1 MARMAWLFA
10 IAVLLGS
17 SATAHA
23 QRKRAPARSAASHKP
38 AEAADASA
46 PAPPG
51 IDPQAA
57 APDPAPGASPV
68 APAKPALAAVPA
80 GGDSAGSTAG
90 ATAATKDGESGKPGD
105 RAEVAALQQELAQL
119 MDDLVQARGRVAV
132 LGKALFRTKV
142 RLRLDFSDS
151 EDQVLGKVA
160 LRLDGAPIFSG
171 DGAALGDPE
180 RPLFEGFAAPGPH
193 VLEVEIEQ
201 RARADEAYRYTL
213 RESYRFEVVG
223 ERRTDLRLVLED
235 DSDIAEDFRDD
246 RSGEYDV
253 HTRLQVQAVA
263 LNEE

>member
-10 IAVLLGS
+10 IAVLLGG

-23 QRKRAPARSAASHKP
+23 QRKRPP
-38 AEAADASA
+38 
-46 PAPPG
+46 PAPPQAEPAAPPAAAPAAAPPAAPAAASPG
-51 IDPQAA
+51 SAPQAA
-57 APDPAPGASPV
+57 APEPAP
-68 APAKPALAAVPA
+68 KPDDP
-80 GGDSAGSTAG
+80 
-90 ATAATKDGESGKPGD
+90 
-105 RAEVAALQQELAQL
+105 AEVADLQQELARL
-119 MDDLVQARGRVAV
+119 MDDLVQARARVAV
-132 LGKALFRTKV
+132 LGKALFHTKV
-142 RLRLDFSDS
+142 RVRIDASDA

-171 DGAALGDPE
+171 EGASLGDPE

-201 RARADEAYRYTL
+201 RARADETYRYTL

-223 ERRTDLRLVLED
+223 ERRTDLRLWFED

-253 HTRLQVQAVA
+253 RTRLQVRAVP
-263 LNEE
+263 LNED

>member
-10 IAVLLGS
+10 IAVLLGTS
-17 SATAHA
+17 PPAHA
-23 QRKRAPARSAASHKP
+23 QRKRGSARPAAAHKQVEPAAAPAAA
-38 AEAADASA
+38 AT
-46 PAPPG
+46 G
-51 IDPQAA
+51 VDPQAA
-57 APDPAPGASPV
+57 SPEAAPAASSPP
-68 APAKPALAAVPA
+68 PAKPAPVSAAAVGPK
-80 GGDSAGSTAG
+80 GGEA
-90 ATAATKDGESGKPGD
+90 GKPSD
-105 RAEVAALQQELAQL
+105 PAEVGALQQELAQL
-119 MDDLVQARGRVAV
+119 MDDLVQARERVAV
-132 LGKALFRTKV
+132 LGKALFHTKIRV
-142 RLRLDFSDS
+142 RIDDSDA

-171 DGAALGDPE
+171 DGSSLGDPE

-253 HTRLQVQAVA
+253 HTRLQVRAVA
-263 LNEE
+263 LNED